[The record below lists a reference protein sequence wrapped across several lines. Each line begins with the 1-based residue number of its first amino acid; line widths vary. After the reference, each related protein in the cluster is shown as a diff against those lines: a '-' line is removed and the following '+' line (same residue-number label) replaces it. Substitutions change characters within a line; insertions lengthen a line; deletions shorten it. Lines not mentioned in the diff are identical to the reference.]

1 MGFQQP
7 LPVPGKPWEH
17 VHIDFVVELPESEG
31 CSTVMTVVDRFS
43 KMAFFVPLAATDAAS
58 VA

>member
-1 MGFQQP
+1 M
-7 LPVPGKPWEH
+7 PGKPWEH

-43 KMAFFVPLAATDAAS
+43 KMAFFVPLTATDAAS
-58 VA
+58 VAAEFFS